1 MWNDFNDFE
10 LAEIAAQYGFQDQ
23 LEFNGD
29 LRLANRVA
37 IEDLLTAY
45 EFETAF
51 SVDNNSEVAYN

>member
-29 LRLANRVA
+29 LRLANRKA